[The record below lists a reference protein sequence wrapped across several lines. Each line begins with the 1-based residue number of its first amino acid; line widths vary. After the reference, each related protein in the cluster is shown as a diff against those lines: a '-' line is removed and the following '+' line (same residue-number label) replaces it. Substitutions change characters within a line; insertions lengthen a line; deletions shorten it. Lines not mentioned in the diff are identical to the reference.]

1 MSRRQNV
8 SPIKSRRSLKL
19 NDFCDV
25 YGPSRSTVY
34 NWIRSGLLPDIKV
47 GGTRLIP
54 VDAAEALLKSE
65 GPADA

>member
-1 MSRRQNV
+1 MSRRQNS

-19 NDFCDV
+19 NDFCAA

-34 NWIRSGLLPDIKV
+34 NWIKSGLLPDIKI

-54 VDAAEALLKSE
+54 IDAAEALLKIE
-65 GPADA
+65 EPADA